1 MLRIGA
7 MGGTVACGA
16 GGEMRVKVDSPDGE
30 WRVAVARSLG
40 GSEWKS
46 GGISD
51 VADVS
56 TFRLDPSSH
65 SFLVLASDG
74 IWGVLDEEGSEG
86 GATQGQTQGATEEGG
101 VSSAAPLN
109 GDKTAARRS
118 KGVVLRVAAARSAG
132 MSAGDIAEGLVRCA
146 EREGG
151 TDNASCIVLL
161 LGRVEG

>member
-1 MLRIGA
+1 ME
-7 MGGTVACGA
+7 V
-16 GGEMRVKVDSPDGE
+16 
-30 WRVAVARSLG
+30 
-40 GSEWKS
+40 

-65 SFLVLASDG
+65 SFLVLGSDG
-74 IWGVLDEEGSEG
+74 IWGVLDEESSEG
-86 GATQGQTQGATEEGG
+86 GATPGQTQGQTQGATEEGG

-118 KGVVLRVAAARSAG
+118 KGVALRVAAARSAG

-151 TDNASCIVLL
+151 TDNASCIVLF